1 MNRLRL
7 WRALLV
13 LLMAAV
19 LVLALMPAPPRSIDT
34 GWDKLNHML
43 AFGTLAVAGRFGF
56 PGARTPLWLLI
67 GGLLGF
73 GVLIELLQ
81 MLVPTRSAEVAD
93 VLADSVGIAVGLAV
107 HWCSVVMARVRRA

>member
-1 MNRLRL
+1 MNWLRL

-19 LVLALMPAPPRSIDT
+19 LVLALMPSPPPSIDT
-34 GWDKLNHML
+34 GWDKLNHVL
-43 AFGTLAVAGRFGF
+43 AFSTLAVAGRFSF
-56 PGARTPLWLLI
+56 PGARTPVWLLI
-67 GGLLGF
+67 GGLLAF

-93 VLADSVGIAVGLAV
+93 VLADGVGIAVGLVV
-107 HWCSVVMARVRRA
+107 HWGRAAMARARRA